1 MKRQPCWRQLKKLA
15 KLNARQNRLMDQIN
29 KREDVDAHDLCLEL
43 AELITGCVERNN
55 RLYRDGILLGKD
67 EGEYYCWQYQGYS
80 EDSYYGFVYF
90 KTDVPGE
97 FVEIP
102 FDI

>member
-15 KLNARQNRLMDQIN
+15 MMNVRQMRLIDQIN
-29 KREDVDAHDLCLEL
+29 IRMDIETDGFCLDG
-43 AELITGCVERNN
+43 ARLITGCVERNN
-55 RLYRDGILLGKD
+55 KLYRDGILLGKD
-67 EGEYYCWQYQGYS
+67 EGEYYCRQYQGYS
-80 EDSYYGFVYF
+80 EDSFYGYVYF

-97 FVEIP
+97 FVKIP